1 VQARASGLTEAQLQR
16 YGEALGAALR
26 PGHVVLLQG
35 PMGAGKTT
43 LTRALAHGLRVA
55 RPDRVRSPTFNICL
69 VHDGPIPLHHVDLF
83 RLAMEDDGE
92 PSTTPRPSPAFGA
105 LGLETLF
112 EDHAPPGLAGD
123 HATPGLVRGT
133 EGGVVVVEWA
143 ELMRIEVEALTISL
157 QHAGP
162 DRRDIEIS
170 ARGARHEPLVAI
182 LNSVTSAATPNP
194 A

>member
-1 VQARASGLTEAQLQR
+1 VHARAAGLTEAQLQR

-43 LTRALAHGLRVA
+43 LTRAIAHGMRVA

-83 RLAMEDDGE
+83 RLAMEDDDAA
-92 PSTTPRPSPAFGA
+92 SAPRPPSPAFGA

-112 EDHAPPGLAGD
+112 EDHAPPGLVG
-123 HATPGLVRGT
+123 GT
-133 EGGVVVVEWA
+133 EGGVIVVEWA
-143 ELMRIEVEALTISL
+143 ELVRIEVDALTISL

-170 ARGARHEPLVAI
+170 ARGARHEPLVGI
-182 LNSVTSAATPNP
+182 LNGVSSASTPNP

>member
-1 VQARASGLTEAQLQR
+1 MHARAAGLTEAQLQR

-43 LTRALAHGLRVA
+43 LTRAIAHGMRVA

-83 RLAMEDDGE
+83 RLAMEDDDAA
-92 PSTTPRPSPAFGA
+92 SAPRPPSPAFGA

-112 EDHAPPGLAGD
+112 EDHAPGL
-123 HATPGLVRGT
+123 

-143 ELMRIEVEALTISL
+143 ELVRTDVDALTISL

-162 DRRDIEIS
+162 DHRDVEIS
-170 ARGARHEPLVAI
+170 ARGARHEALVGI
-182 LNSVTSAATPNP
+182 LNGVSSPSARNP